1 MLEIFKV
8 DIGVANITISSCGCH
23 TFFAGFAISAR
34 LKKNIHIVVSF
45 FLLIPFVF
53 MYDNEEG
60 LKSKI
65 KSWSKSLFIS
75 SFTIR
80 FCLSQS
86 HLICLKKGSFY
97 VFFIVVQYDSMD

>member
-1 MLEIFKV
+1 MVLYGFLEISKTK
-8 DIGVANITISSCGCH
+8 IGFAKIRVPLIAVVV
-23 TFFAGFAISAR
+23 TFFSLGFAISAR

-80 FCLSQS
+80 FVYHSR
-86 HLICLKKGSFY
+86 I
-97 VFFIVVQYDSMD
+97 